1 MMRIGTIG
9 AGEVAR
15 SFAAKAITA
24 GHQVELSNGR
34 GPDSL
39 APVIRVLGAGVSAV
53 SREAAAANEIVLLAV
68 PWSAVHASLSRL
80 PAWEGRIL
88 IDATNGLS
96 EGGLLDYG
104 DGSSS
109 ETVAELAPGAR
120 VVKAVNSLFMTNFAK
135 EPVQGDLRRA
145 LFVSGDDRA
154 AKTVV
159 ADLFEAMGFAPVD
172 LGSLKVGGRT
182 QGVGATL
189 AGHDFFLPWPAPRSF
204 PGFNG
209 HASETI
215 A

>member
-1 MMRIGTIG
+1 MRIGTIG

-24 GHQVELSNGR
+24 GHHVELSNSR

-39 APVIRVLGAGVSAV
+39 ALVIEALGAGVSAV
-53 SREAAAANEIVLLAV
+53 TWEEAATNEVVLLAV
-68 PWSAVHASLSRL
+68 PWPAVKASLGRL

-88 IDATNGLS
+88 IDATNGFG
-96 EGGLLDYG
+96 EAGLLDFG

-109 ETVAELAPGAR
+109 ETVAVLAPGAR
-120 VVKAVNSLFMTNFAK
+120 VVKAVNSSFMTNFAK
-135 EPVQGDLRRA
+135 APVHGDLRRA
-145 LFVSGDDRA
+145 LFVSGDDWA
-154 AKTVV
+154 AKKVV

-172 LGSLKVGGRT
+172 LGSLKAGGRM

-189 AGHDFFLPWPAPRSF
+189 AGHDFFLPWPAPRFF

-209 HASETI
+209 HASEAI